1 MPCLVTKK
9 ISITHQQGSLWGLLP
24 TFMHQFGNGILCTL
38 SPNHNIHEENC
49 VYQWWTKYALKA
61 KSVSEMHFP
70 AIWRS
75 KFTDLANSKKTQ
87 SLGGKAV
94 GKSAWIDAPNIK
106 FFICWL
112 SLCYQYTK
120 LKILSDQRWHVQV
133 YKVLHRKDES
143 LKALL
148 NVDRTSITRKHKFK
162 LNKPYVKNNVH
173 KYLFSRR
180 VINNLSSLPPGDVN
194 EVSL

>member
-1 MPCLVTKK
+1 
-9 ISITHQQGSLWGLLP
+9 
-24 TFMHQFGNGILCTL
+24 MHQFGNGILCTL
-38 SPNHNIHEENC
+38 SPNHNIHEENY
-49 VYQWWTKYALKA
+49 VYQWWTKYAVKA

-75 KFTDLANSKKTQ
+75 KFTDLAHSKKTQ

-94 GKSAWIDAPNIK
+94 GKSAWIDTPNIK

-112 SLCYQYTK
+112 SLCDQYTK
-120 LKILSDQRWHVQV
+120 HKILSDQRWHDSSLQNSA
-133 YKVLHRKDES
+133 YES

-173 KYLFSRR
+173 KHLFSRR
-180 VINNLSSLPPGDVN
+180 VINNLSSLPPGVVN